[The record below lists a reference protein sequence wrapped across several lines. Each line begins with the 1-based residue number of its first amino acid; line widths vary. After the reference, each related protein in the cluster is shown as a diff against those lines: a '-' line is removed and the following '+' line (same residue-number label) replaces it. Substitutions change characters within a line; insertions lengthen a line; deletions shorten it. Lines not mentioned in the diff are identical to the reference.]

1 MEVGA
6 SGAYLGVRRGVAVVC
21 SRQAQQNVK
30 QKEHCCRIRI
40 RIRADDL
47 SLIRNRSWIR
57 ICQGIRIG
65 TITFTWFPLLTFVL
79 VTTLLLLCA
88 LMLSWLLL
96 LLLLLRLLLMLA
108 TMERMF
114 MEVARKVIWAMLTA
128 AASAAVGHLISRHQH
143 NIATEHNIYCVWKN

>member
-1 MEVGA
+1 MISVWSG
-6 SGAYLGVRRGVAVVC
+6 SGAGSEY
-21 SRQAQQNVK
+21 
-30 QKEHCCRIRI
+30 
-40 RIRADDL
+40 
-47 SLIRNRSWIR
+47 
-57 ICQGIRIG
+57 QGIRIG

-114 MEVARKVIWAMLTA
+114 MEVARKVIWAMFTA
-128 AASAAVGHLISRHQH
+128 AASAAVGHLINRHQQIYT
-143 NIATEHNIYCVWKN
+143 IATEPNIYSVWKN